1 MNMARKAGMSTG
13 VEVARI
19 SVKVSPDTKN
29 FRREL
34 KRDLDRIEE
43 SMRAKIDVEP
53 DMKGF
58 RQRVNAQTKGMR
70 TSVKV
75 DADVDRKGFL
85 GRIANSLSQIQP
97 PSFGS
102 GINPTGYALIAAG
115 IAALA
120 PLIAGTL
127 GAATTALL
135 ALPGLA
141 AAVATPI
148 AALTLGIDGLK
159 KAAETLKDPFEDLK
173 QSMSSA
179 VKDQFTPVFEQ
190 LRSLFPTLKAALP
203 SVTKGLA
210 DMAKSIA
217 GVITSPE
224 GLAKIDTTIRNI
236 GTALTTAAPGVGKF
250 TEGLMGLV
258 ESFTGKP
265 LQGVAEWFTKTGD
278 SFSAWV
284 EKMTRPSWFT
294 GKSPLEVAF
303 GNLGD
308 TLKTIADTL
317 GDVGQKALD
326 FFSDPEKVKSF
337 KDELTLLSD
346 VISGIATG
354 INGIASAYSQLPLSG
369 EGLKGLMP
377 IQAQLGVKMWD
388 GLKEGA
394 AKAFAEVSTMAVG
407 FVSNI
412 GSTFANIGDTL
423 SGIWDGAVSA
433 AQSAWSSIVSTVS
446 GAVGNVVSAVTGMVG
461 QIVST
466 LASLAAE
473 GASAGRNLVQGLING
488 ISGMIGSAIAKAR
501 ELASGVAD
509 AVKGFL
515 GIHSPS
521 KLFTEIGE
529 YVGQGFDNGLQSQIA
544 KLGKTARAM
553 AETVTEEF
561 HGGLKFGAD
570 GFSTDS
576 DNPMLQAAAG
586 LANAPVDFAKA
597 TGKQF
602 LSDIGISGEG
612 VLSRAVS
619 EGINYVFQIGS
630 VDEALSIKDRTESKQ
645 ALSVV
650 GR

>member
-19 SVKVSPDTKN
+19 SVKVGPDTKH

-34 KRDLDRIEE
+34 KKDLDRIEE

-58 RQRVNAQTKGMR
+58 RQEVQSKTKGMR

-85 GRIANSLSQIQP
+85 GRIADSLSQIQP

-102 GINPTGYALIAAG
+102 GINPTGYAAIAAG
-115 IAALA
+115 IAALT

-127 GAATTALL
+127 GAATTALM
-135 ALPGLA
+135 ALPGLV

-159 KAAETLKDPFEDLK
+159 AAATRLQGPFEDLK
-173 QSMSSA
+173 ATMSSA
-179 VKDQFTPVFEQ
+179 VESQFGPVFDQ
-190 LRSLFPTLKAALP
+190 LRSLFPVLKGALP
-203 SVTKGLA
+203 SVTAGLA

-217 GVITSPE
+217 DVIASPE

-236 GTALTTAAPGVGKF
+236 GMALTTAAPGVGKF
-250 TEGLMGLV
+250 TDGLMGLV
-258 ESFTGKP
+258 QSFTGKP
-265 LQGVAEWFTKTGD
+265 LQGVAEWFSKTGD

-326 FFSDPEKVKSF
+326 FFSDPEKIKSF
-337 KDELTLLSD
+337 RDELTLVSD
-346 VISGIATG
+346 AVKGIATG
-354 INGIASAYSQLPLSG
+354 INGIATAYSSLPLSG

-377 IQAQLGVKMWD
+377 IQAQLGVKMFD
-388 GLKEGA
+388 GLKESA
-394 AKAFAEVSTMAVG
+394 AKAFAEVATMAGG

-412 GSTFANIGDTL
+412 GSTFMSIGDTL
-423 SGIWDGAVSA
+423 SGIWGGITNAAATAFNSLVSA
-433 AQSAWSSIVSTVS
+433 AQSAVS
-446 GAVGNVVSAVTGMVG
+446 GVVSAVATIPG
-461 QIVST
+461 QVASA
-466 LASLAAE
+466 LAGLAEA
-473 GASAGRNLVQGLING
+473 GASAGRNLVQGLVNG
-488 ISGMIGSAIAKAR
+488 ISGMIGSAVAKAR
-501 ELASGVAD
+501 ELASSVAS
-509 AVKGFL
+509 AVTGFL

-529 YVGQGFDNGLQSQIA
+529 YVGQGFDNGLQSQLATLGQTA
-544 KLGKTARAM
+544 KAM

-561 HGGLKFGAD
+561 NGGLKFGAD

-576 DNPMLQAAAG
+576 DNPLMQAGAG

-602 LSDIGISGEG
+602 LSDLGISGNG
-612 VLSRAVS
+612 VLSRALT
-619 EGINYVFQIGS
+619 EGIQYIFQISS
-630 VDEALSIKDRTESKQ
+630 VDEALSIKDRETSKN
-645 ALSVV
+645 ALSIV